1 MAVSSKSP
9 FQQLAKEASMQPK
22 EKLLAVKKGNNSLTI
37 GIPKEITYQ
46 ENRVPLTPGSVHT
59 LTSNGHEVIIESNAG
74 KAAFFTDSEYS
85 EAGAKVAYNKKE
97 VFNSDILLKV
107 DPPTDEEIEL
117 MQPEQI
123 LISAIQMANLKED
136 YIRKLM
142 KKKIHAVGYE
152 FMKDES
158 GTLQIIRSMSEIGGT
173 ASVLIAAEYLNNTN
187 GGKGELIG
195 GFPGIPPTQVVILG
209 AGTVGESAAR
219 TALGLSASIKVFD
232 NSISNLRR
240 LQHSLG
246 VPIYTSTI
254 QPNVLAKALARA
266 DIAIGALRGEDGRSP
281 SVVTEEMVKN
291 MRPNSVI
298 IDVSIDQGGCFE
310 TSEVTTHTNPVF
322 KKYDV
327 LHYCVP
333 NIASRVSR
341 TASYA
346 LSNIFTPILVDLA
359 DQGGFKDYVYAN
371 KGVRAG
377 VYIYNGML
385 TNKPIGERFN
395 MTPKDLDLIL
405 ATQA

>member
-1 MAVSSKSP
+1 MAESSKSP
-9 FQQLAKEASMQPK
+9 FQQLAKEASMQPQ

-46 ENRVPLTPGSVHT
+46 ENRVPLTPSSVYT
-59 LTSNGHEVIIESNAG
+59 LVGNGHEVIIESNAG
-74 KAAFFTDSEYS
+74 KSAFFVDSEYS
-85 EAGAKVAYNKKE
+85 EAGAKIAYDKKQ
-97 VFNSDILLKV
+97 VFDSDLLLKI
-107 DPPTDEEIEL
+107 DPLTDDEIEL
-117 MQPEQI
+117 MKPGQI

-136 YIRKLM
+136 YIRKLI
-142 KKKIHAVGYE
+142 KKKIHAVAYE
-152 FMKDES
+152 FMRDDYS
-158 GTLQIIRSMSEIGGT
+158 SLQIIRSMSEIAGT
-173 ASVLIAAEYLNNTN
+173 ASVLIGAEYLNNTN

-209 AGTVGESAAR
+209 AGTVGEYAAR
-219 TALGLSASIKVFD
+219 AAMGLSASIKVFD
-232 NSISNLRR
+232 NSTYNLRR
-240 LQHSLG
+240 LQNDLG
-246 VPIYTSTI
+246 SPIYTSTI
-254 QPNVLAKALARA
+254 QPSVLAKALSRA

-281 SVVTEEMVKN
+281 CVVTEEMVKN

-327 LHYCVP
+327 IHYCVP
-333 NIASRVSR
+333 NIAARVSR

-346 LSNIFTPILVDLA
+346 LSNIFTPILIDMA
-359 DQGGFKDYVYAN
+359 DQGGFKEYLYGN
-371 KGVRAG
+371 KGVRCG

-395 MTPKDLDLIL
+395 MTPKDIDLII
-405 ATQA
+405 AAHG